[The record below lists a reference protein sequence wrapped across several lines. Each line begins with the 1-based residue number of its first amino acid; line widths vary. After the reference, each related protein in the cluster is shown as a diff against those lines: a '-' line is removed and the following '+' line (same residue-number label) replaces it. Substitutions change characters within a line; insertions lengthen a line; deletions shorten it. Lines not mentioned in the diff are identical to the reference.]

1 MVHHRWLVG
10 RAHHE
15 DCRRDDL
22 ASAPLA
28 MNQSI
33 YFVRAPIF
41 FSLVLGLGFLF
52 LCLLDRLRKK
62 QISLG
67 FNFVAALIVGTFL
80 LFVTWFRLP

>member
-1 MVHHRWLVG
+1 
-10 RAHHE
+10 
-15 DCRRDDL
+15 
-22 ASAPLA
+22 

-33 YFVRAPIF
+33 YFVRVPIF
-41 FSLVLGLGFLF
+41 FAFVLGLGFLF

-67 FNFVAALIVGTFL
+67 FNFVAALIVGAFL